1 MPNKNNWLSFVLS
14 KKNRDLIYEIN
25 KQINNRFESVDVMDY
40 NLIHMTSVFLGKS
53 LQGKNKNILIK
64 ANNII
69 KDYIK
74 ELDNINIILTFDRF
88 DYLPFDKKNK
98 KLLVAIYKENIKLK
112 SWNCCLRKELNKL
125 GICNYINDNFIPH
138 ITIGKIKQIYPLKEL
153 IKYSYP
159 NIHINNMYLDG
170 IKNKY
175 LLN

>member
-25 KQINNRFESVDVMDY
+25 KQINNRFESLDVMDY
-40 NLIHMTSVFLGKS
+40 NLIHMTSVFLGKL

-69 KDYIK
+69 NNYIK
-74 ELDNINIILTFDRF
+74 ELNNFNIKLIFDRF

-98 KLLVAIYKENIKLK
+98 KLLVAIYKENINLK
-112 SWNCCLRKELNKL
+112 SWNCRLRKELNKL